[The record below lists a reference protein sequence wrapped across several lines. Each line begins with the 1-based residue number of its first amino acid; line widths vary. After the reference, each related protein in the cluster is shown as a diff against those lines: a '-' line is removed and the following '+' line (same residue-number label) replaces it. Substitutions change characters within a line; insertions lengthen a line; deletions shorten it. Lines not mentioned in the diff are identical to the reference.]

1 VETKETESQPEAPQ
15 VPVIPPP
22 PSAGPVSPARAQP
35 APVPAAPAVEAKAP
49 EPLPPPPP
57 VAALDLSELQRLHTE
72 AREMLAQLAA
82 EKQAAAAERR
92 LAFARSFGGGLAH
105 PDLVALMPAVDP
117 ASAEGA
123 KQLTE
128 WAQARPQLFRT
139 PPVAAPPPPSEAE
152 QRAVRA
158 LGHRPPTAAQMFGLP
173 PEGVQ

>member
-1 VETKETESQPEAPQ
+1 VETKETDSQPEAPQ
-15 VPVIPPP
+15 APVIPPP
-22 PSAGPVSPARAQP
+22 PSAGPVSPARAHP
-35 APVPAAPAVEAKAP
+35 APAPAPAPMEAKAQ
-49 EPLPPPPP
+49 EPVPPAPASP
-57 VAALDLSELQRLHTE
+57 DLAELQRLHTE

-105 PDLVALMPAVDP
+105 PDLAALMPAVDP

-139 PPVAAPPPPSEAE
+139 PPVAAPPPPSDAE